1 MIVAYKN
8 GINKESID
16 LSGPTNIKQ
25 FARYLHKYIILE
37 EKYLRQKND
46 ENVNK
51 KMLNAVGRLG
61 IALNSFDSIVIGGIN
76 DTQKKSVA
84 NFNDIMFIL
93 NKNTDNSFK
102 SIAKSA
108 KKKQKIYLN
117 SKKSKVKSKSKN
129 LKKISKDKKLKHKSC
144 SVYYQGEEIKFP
156 GKIPQ
161 VIEAYINSTMK
172 SINFHGV
179 AHDTHKFDTASYPYI
194 SNLLKNRD
202 VAIAKELEKTQRN
215 RKIEKIEKKYEE
227 LCYKTN
233 ICNLLEQAI
242 KCCDVSIM
250 PKTKKELEE
259 KYDKIKKETENMRI
273 QLNGDIKYLE
283 DLSHGA
289 KIEKAEK
296 DIIDNSIDV
305 AKDMKDS
312 TVKTIDKISAKIEEK
327 KDEKKIDTTEDLFEK
342 IVQQKISELDDS
354 LSFSA
359 GANFKKFKYLSE
371 EQQYAYKGYLEN
383 YLTKRVGE
391 SFVSKALMDAKFEA
405 RILEK
410 FYGVKKE
417 KLIGINEPSQIS
429 RLDDREKQYLDTY
442 MRKLEYVKSEEMF
455 KEYESKVRD
464 IYRKHKTKINSN
476 SPLVEASLEKLAMQE
491 KKNGGRSL

>member
-1 MIVAYKN
+1 MLVTYKD
-8 GINKESID
+8 GTKKESVVVSVPSNFDKFKKYFYLYTQLEAKNLKFNHKVVNQEKLNEIEKLGSAIFD
-16 LSGPTNIKQ
+16 FEIVNI
-25 FARYLHKYIILE
+25 
-37 EKYLRQKND
+37 N
-46 ENVNK
+46 NN
-51 KMLNAVGRLG
+51 
-61 IALNSFDSIVIGGIN
+61 
-76 DTQKKSVA
+76 QKKSVA
-84 NFNDIMFIL
+84 NFNDIMVRL
-93 NKNTDNSFK
+93 NKNTNNSFA
-102 SIAKSA
+102 SIE
-108 KKKQKIYLN
+108 
-117 SKKSKVKSKSKN
+117 KKSKKEQKSFLKLNKSRIKSRSKE
-129 LKKISKDKKLKHKSC
+129 LKKISKSKTIKNKRGFTTYGNEQIEFSGKLS
-144 SVYYQGEEIKFP
+144 
-156 GKIPQ
+156 Q
-161 VIEAYINSTMK
+161 VIKEFSNSAKK

-179 AHDTHKFDTASYPYI
+179 THDTHKFDTASYPYI

-273 QLNGDIKYLE
+273 QLNSDIKYLE

-296 DIIDNSIDV
+296 DIIDKSIDV

>member
-1 MIVAYKN
+1 MEMSKLNFQENY
-8 GINKESID
+8 
-16 LSGPTNIKQ
+16 
-25 FARYLHKYIILE
+25 HKL
-37 EKYLRQKND
+37 L
-46 ENVNK
+46 
-51 KMLNAVGRLG
+51 
-61 IALNSFDSIVIGGIN
+61 
-76 DTQKKSVA
+76 
-84 NFNDIMFIL
+84 
-93 NKNTDNSFK
+93 
-102 SIAKSA
+102 
-108 KKKQKIYLN
+108 
-117 SKKSKVKSKSKN
+117 KN
-129 LKKISKDKKLKHKSC
+129 L
-144 SVYYQGEEIKFP
+144 
-156 GKIPQ
+156 
-161 VIEAYINSTMK
+161 VIQQKK

-179 AHDTHKFDTASYPYI
+179 AHDTHKFDTASYPHI

-202 VAIAKELEKTQRN
+202 VAIAKELEKTQKN

-273 QLNGDIKYLE
+273 QLNSDIKYLE

-442 MRKLEYVKSEEMF
+442 IRKLEYVKSEEMF

>member
-1 MIVAYKN
+1 MIVTYKN
-8 GINKESID
+8 GMNKESITV
-16 LSGPTNIKQ
+16 SSNIKQ
-25 FARYLHKYIILE
+25 FQKYLCKYTRLE
-37 EKYLRQKND
+37 ENYLKYKMGK
-46 ENVNK
+46 NVNK
-51 KMLNAVGRLG
+51 EMLSEIQKLENVV
-61 IALNSFDSIVIGGIN
+61 FCFESIIVN

-84 NFNDIMFIL
+84 NFNDIMVRL
-93 NKNTDNSFK
+93 NKNTNNSFA
-102 SIAKSA
+102 SIE
-108 KKKQKIYLN
+108 
-117 SKKSKVKSKSKN
+117 KKSKKEQKSFLKLNKSRIKSRSKE
-129 LKKISKDKKLKHKSC
+129 LKKISKSKTIKNKRGFTTYGNEQIEFSGKLS
-144 SVYYQGEEIKFP
+144 
-156 GKIPQ
+156 Q
-161 VIEAYINSTMK
+161 VIKEFSNSAKK

-179 AHDTHKFDTASYPYI
+179 THDTHKFDTASYPHI

-273 QLNGDIKYLE
+273 QLNSDIKYLE

-296 DIIDNSIDV
+296 DIIDKSIDV

-429 RLDDREKQYLDTY
+429 RLDDSEKQYLDTY

>member
-1 MIVAYKN
+1 MIVTYKN
-8 GINKESID
+8 GMNKESITV
-16 LSGPTNIKQ
+16 SSNIKQ
-25 FARYLHKYIILE
+25 FQKYLCKYTRLE
-37 EKYLRQKND
+37 ENYLKYKMGK
-46 ENVNK
+46 NVNK
-51 KMLNAVGRLG
+51 EMLSEIQKLENVV
-61 IALNSFDSIVIGGIN
+61 FCFESIIVN

-84 NFNDIMFIL
+84 NFNDIMVRL
-93 NKNTDNSFK
+93 NKNTNNSFT
-102 SIAKSA
+102 SIE
-108 KKKQKIYLN
+108 
-117 SKKSKVKSKSKN
+117 KKSKKEQKSFLKLNKSRIKSRSKELNKISKSKTIKN
-129 LKKISKDKKLKHKSC
+129 KRGFTTYGNEQIEFSGKLS
-144 SVYYQGEEIKFP
+144 
-156 GKIPQ
+156 Q
-161 VIEAYINSTMK
+161 VIKEFSNSVKK

-179 AHDTHKFDTASYPYI
+179 THDTHKFDTASYPHI

-273 QLNGDIKYLE
+273 QLNSDIKYLE

-296 DIIDNSIDV
+296 DIIDKSIDV

-391 SFVSKALMDAKFEA
+391 SLVSKALMDAKFEA

>member
-1 MIVAYKN
+1 MLVTYKD
-8 GINKESID
+8 GTKKESVVVSVPSNFD
-16 LSGPTNIKQ
+16 K
-25 FARYLHKYIILE
+25 FKKYFYLYTQLEAKNLKFNHKVVNQ
-37 EKYLRQKND
+37 EK
-46 ENVNK
+46 
-51 KMLNAVGRLG
+51 LNAIEKLG
-61 IALNSFDSIVIGGIN
+61 SAIFDFEIVNIN
-76 DTQKKSVA
+76 NNQKKYVA
-84 NFNDIMFIL
+84 NFNDIMVRL
-93 NKNTDNSFK
+93 NKNTNNSFA
-102 SIAKSA
+102 SIE
-108 KKKQKIYLN
+108 
-117 SKKSKVKSKSKN
+117 KKSKKEQKSFLKLNKSRIKSRSKE
-129 LKKISKDKKLKHKSC
+129 LKKISKSKTIKNKRGFTTYGNEQIEFSGKLS
-144 SVYYQGEEIKFP
+144 
-156 GKIPQ
+156 Q
-161 VIEAYINSTMK
+161 VIKEFSNSAKK

-179 AHDTHKFDTASYPYI
+179 THDTHKFDTASYPYI

-202 VAIAKELEKTQRN
+202 VVIAKELEKTQRN

-273 QLNGDIKYLE
+273 QLNSDIKYLE

-296 DIIDNSIDV
+296 DIIDKSIDV

>member
-1 MIVAYKN
+1 MLVTYKD
-8 GINKESID
+8 GTKKESITV
-16 LSGPTNIKQ
+16 SSNIKQ
-25 FARYLHKYIILE
+25 FQKYLLKYTRLE
-37 EKYLRQKND
+37 ENYLKYKTGK
-46 ENVNK
+46 NVNK
-51 KMLNAVGRLG
+51 EMLSEIQKLENVM
-61 IALNSFDSIVIGGIN
+61 FCFESIIVN
-76 DTQKKSVA
+76 DIQKKSVA
-84 NFNDIMFIL
+84 NFNDIMVRL
-93 NKNTDNSFK
+93 NKNTNNSFA
-102 SIAKSA
+102 SIE
-108 KKKQKIYLN
+108 
-117 SKKSKVKSKSKN
+117 KKSQKEQKNFLKLNKSRIKSRSKE
-129 LKKISKDKKLKHKSC
+129 LKKISKSKTIKNKRGFTTYGNEQIEFSGKLSR
-144 SVYYQGEEIKFP
+144 VIKEFS
-156 GKIPQ
+156 
-161 VIEAYINSTMK
+161 NSAKK

-259 KYDKIKKETENMRI
+259 RYDKIKKETENMRI

-296 DIIDNSIDV
+296 DIIDKSIDV

-359 GANFKKFKYLSE
+359 GTNFKKFKYLSE

>member
-1 MIVAYKN
+1 MLVTYEN
-8 GINKESID
+8 GTNKESID
-16 LSGPTNIKQ
+16 LSVSSNLKKFQ
-25 FARYLHKYIILE
+25 QYLCKYTKLE
-37 EKYLRQKND
+37 KSYLKYKSGG
-46 ENVNK
+46 NVNQE
-51 KMLNAVGRLG
+51 MLSAIEKLG
-61 IALNSFDSIVIGGIN
+61 SVIYRFESVIVDN
-76 DTQKKSVA
+76 NQKKSVA
-84 NFNDIMFIL
+84 NFNEIMLRLNQNTNNLFSSIEKNAKKEQKEYL
-93 NKNTDNSFK
+93 KSKKSRIKSNLKELKEIAKNKNIKNKRGFTYYENEKIDFSGKLPKVINAFGE
-102 SIAKSA
+102 SA
-108 KKKQKIYLN
+108 KKSITFRGVTY
-117 SKKSKVKSKSKN
+117 
-129 LKKISKDKKLKHKSC
+129 DK
-144 SVYYQGEEIKFP
+144 Y
-156 GKIPQ
+156 
-161 VIEAYINSTMK
+161 
-172 SINFHGV
+172 
-179 AHDTHKFDTASYPYI
+179 HKFDTASYPHI

-259 KYDKIKKETENMRI
+259 KYDKIKRETENMRI
-273 QLNGDIKYLE
+273 QLNSDIKYLE

-296 DIIDNSIDV
+296 DIIDKSIDV

-312 TVKTIDKISAKIEEK
+312 TVKTIDKMSAKIEEK

-371 EQQYAYKGYLEN
+371 EQQYVYKGYLEN

-391 SFVSKALMDAKFEA
+391 SFASKALMDAKFEA

-417 KLIGINEPSQIS
+417 ILIGINEPSQIS
-429 RLDDREKQYLDTY
+429 RLDDRKKQYLDTY

-455 KEYESKVRD
+455 KEYESKVRE

-491 KKNGGRSL
+491 KRNGERSL

>member
-1 MIVAYKN
+1 MLVTYKD
-8 GINKESID
+8 GTKKESVVVSVPSNFD
-16 LSGPTNIKQ
+16 K
-25 FARYLHKYIILE
+25 FKKYFYLYTQLEAKNLKFNHKVVNQ
-37 EKYLRQKND
+37 EK
-46 ENVNK
+46 
-51 KMLNAVGRLG
+51 LNAIEKLG
-61 IALNSFDSIVIGGIN
+61 SAIFDFEIVNIN
-76 DTQKKSVA
+76 NNQKKSVA
-84 NFNDIMFIL
+84 NFNDIMVRL
-93 NKNTDNSFK
+93 NKNTNNSFA
-102 SIAKSA
+102 SIE
-108 KKKQKIYLN
+108 
-117 SKKSKVKSKSKN
+117 KKSKKEQKSFLKLNKSRIKSRSKE
-129 LKKISKDKKLKHKSC
+129 LKKISKSKTIKNKRGFTTYGNEQIEFSGKLS
-144 SVYYQGEEIKFP
+144 
-156 GKIPQ
+156 Q
-161 VIEAYINSTMK
+161 VIKEFSNSAKK

-179 AHDTHKFDTASYPYI
+179 THDTHKFDTASYPYI

-202 VAIAKELEKTQRN
+202 VVIAKELEKTQRN

-273 QLNGDIKYLE
+273 QLNSDIKYLE

-296 DIIDNSIDV
+296 DIIDKSIDV